1 MTTAVGIGSGSRFFL
16 ADASAALVELAE
28 IISVSPPDPQTADIE
43 ATHMLSPNRRKEY
56 IAGLIEDGT
65 GSFEMNL
72 VPGSVTDLLIQAAQT
87 AGTQRNYKIVL
98 PVADGSFWRITGACI
113 VKGYNRNTPIDN
125 RMTATLMVR
134 FTGASVE
141 AAGS

>member
-1 MTTAVGIGSGSRFFL
+1 MTAVGIGSGSRFFL
-16 ADASAALVELAE
+16 ADASAVLTELGE
-28 IISVSPPDPQTADIE
+28 IVSVSPPNPQTADID
-43 ATHMLSPNRRKEY
+43 ATHMQSPNRRKEY

-65 GSFEMNL
+65 GTFEMNYI
-72 VPGSVTDLLIQAAQT
+72 PGSATDTLIQAAQT
-87 AGTQRNYKIVL
+87 AGTTRNYKIVL

-113 VKGYNRNTPIDN
+113 VKGYDRNTPIAD
-125 RMTATLMVR
+125 RMTATLTVR